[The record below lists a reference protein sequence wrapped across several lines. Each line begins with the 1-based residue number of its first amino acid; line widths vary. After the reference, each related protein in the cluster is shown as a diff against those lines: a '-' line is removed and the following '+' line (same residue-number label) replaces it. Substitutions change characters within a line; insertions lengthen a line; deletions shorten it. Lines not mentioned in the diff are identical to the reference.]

1 MGFAQDNGYTPED
14 IAAIMSS
21 LREGINAQFGTT
33 YTVDNFA
40 GTNFYK
46 YFYALAQR
54 IQSGE
59 IKTSE
64 IFTKLQQYFVITNE
78 KISRPV
84 VTSPGLIEK
93 LETEGYIASLK
104 PMIDAD
110 AGKISV
116 CVDVDDADPD
126 YAATKLDICT
136 IIKDSTVA
144 GCVTQGD
151 QVESLT
157 LTNGQ
162 SFDFK
167 YALPDRVEVLLR
179 LTVTLSENNQVVI
192 KSPEDQ
198 KQALIDNIAAKY
210 RLGKNF
216 EPQRYFS
223 VVDAPWAESVLLEW
237 SDDDGANYH
246 STVFNAEF
254 DDLFDVLL
262 ENIELVEA

>member
-1 MGFAQDNGYTPED
+1 MATTGDWWRGKKMGFAQDNGYAPED

-110 AGKISV
+110 AGK
-116 CVDVDDADPD
+116 
-126 YAATKLDICT
+126 
-136 IIKDSTVA
+136 
-144 GCVTQGD
+144 
-151 QVESLT
+151 
-157 LTNGQ
+157 
-162 SFDFK
+162 
-167 YALPDRVEVLLR
+167 
-179 LTVTLSENNQVVI
+179 
-192 KSPEDQ
+192 
-198 KQALIDNIAAKY
+198 
-210 RLGKNF
+210 
-216 EPQRYFS
+216 
-223 VVDAPWAESVLLEW
+223 
-237 SDDDGANYH
+237 
-246 STVFNAEF
+246 
-254 DDLFDVLL
+254 
-262 ENIELVEA
+262 